1 MRFESETV
9 VLDSDWKKT
18 NHKKRGDE
26 KRNPFRKDETQ
37 KRVPSKATKEK
48 SAAPEN
54 VSRARRTAF
63 SSESSWRPLSLSLS
77 LSGGGCSEEKGR
89 KNVVSE
95 TGSFLKCLK
104 RLKNPKFIREKKKT
118 VEKTHDRGKM

>member
-77 LSGGGCSEEKGR
+77 LEGGVR
-89 KNVVSE
+89 KKKAE
-95 TGSFLKCLK
+95 RMSFLK
-104 RLKNPKFIREKKKT
+104 PDPF
-118 VEKTHDRGKM
+118 